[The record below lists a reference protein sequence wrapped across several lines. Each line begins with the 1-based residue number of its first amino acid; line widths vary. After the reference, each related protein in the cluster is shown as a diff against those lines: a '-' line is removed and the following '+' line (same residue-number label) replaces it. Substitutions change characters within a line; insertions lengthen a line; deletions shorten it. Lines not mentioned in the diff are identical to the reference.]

1 MAEFEKRD
9 WMVEDPVV
17 KRLLVKK
24 LVEVAEDVMSRLE
37 MVVEARVDDAVEMI
51 PLVKR
56 RVVEVAFSPV
66 DRVVKLKGAVGHV
79 VLQVSPVR
87 QRVVTAKVV
96 EVALVVVELVAVKDW
111 RVDDPLRV
119 RLVAV
124 PVVKLMEEKS
134 PVALFSTGEVKVWLL
149 VMFWTMTERL
159 VASASLCLV
168 TVGLSSVALK
178 FRA

>member
-1 MAEFEKRD
+1 
-9 WMVEDPVV
+9 MVEDPVV

-111 RVDDPLRV
+111 RVDEPLV
-119 RLVAV
+119 RRFERV
-124 PVVKLMEEKS
+124 PV
-134 PVALFSTGEVKVWLL
+134 
-149 VMFWTMTERL
+149 
-159 VASASLCLV
+159 
-168 TVGLSSVALK
+168 
-178 FRA
+178 

>member
-1 MAEFEKRD
+1 M
-9 WMVEDPVV
+9 
-17 KRLLVKK
+17 
-24 LVEVAEDVMSRLE
+24 
-37 MVVEARVDDAVEMI
+37 
-51 PLVKR
+51 
-56 RVVEVAFSPV
+56 
-66 DRVVKLKGAVGHV
+66 
-79 VLQVSPVR
+79 
-87 QRVVTAKVV
+87 
-96 EVALVVVELVAVKDW
+96 VVELVAVKDW

-149 VMFWTMTERL
+149 VMFWTMTDL
-159 VASASLCLV
+159 LLASASLCLV